1 MIADKTMTRK
11 LIQEGFDL
19 RLIENYQPQG
29 GIKFDERYI
38 TTGDGYVTSLNVI
51 EFAED
56 VNNRWLTDIMAIP
69 NTISTFDVLTADKED
84 LLHKINTSIG
94 ELDYRSMNE
103 NRTTDK
109 TDALLDKYNLEEFAQ
124 EITKRGEVIKT
135 VHARIFIY
143 NDSLEEVEKKVS
155 EIRKDLASVN
165 HKSIILQFRMKDEW
179 LSLFQNGSQ
188 QEEKFLAKKGLT
200 LPSRN
205 IGGGIPFHHKSLKD
219 PRGFYLGT
227 TSTGGAFIFD
237 PFYSTKQRRSFN
249 GFILGKMG
257 FGKST
262 LIKQLQEGLQ
272 AKGCFIRGFDK
283 SGEFEG
289 MIRQS
294 GGVYVDLGGGDMV
307 INPLQI
313 YATSMTKNEY
323 GEDVIDEA
331 TSFQNHITK
340 CSNQIRF
347 LEPEIET
354 ATIRE
359 YKLMLQEFYI
369 STGVLP
375 EEWKLAKDDKER
387 NALKTNICNLK
398 NSDYPIYGE
407 FLNFIKQHQFNLTDA
422 TPQRVRAIELI
433 KIIVEDMCTTYPQI
447 FNGITT
453 MPNFDTTEIVYYNID
468 SISKM
473 DTPVFHCQLFTA
485 LTTIW
490 NSALRN
496 GKIQKENFKKYG
508 KDYFRYSRDFMVLI
522 DECHNVINANNKYAC
537 EYILSFERE
546 MRKMRAG
553 VYFATQTPEE
563 IIPKDSGSEVAD
575 IIRNIFNLCTFKCFF
590 NLDAALL
597 EDIKKV
603 LGNTITDTEVLLLP
617 ELELGQAIVQTSSED
632 TYMINFDPYPEQIE
646 RFDGGQ

>member
-1 MIADKTMTRK
+1 MIADKQKVRD
-11 LIQEGFDL
+11 LVGQGYDL
-19 RLIENYQPQG
+19 RFIEKVQPKG

-38 TTGDGYVTSLNVI
+38 TAGDGYSSVINVI

-56 VNNRWLTDIMAIP
+56 VNSRWLQDFMNIP
-69 NTISTFDVLTADKED
+69 NTIATLDVVTADKED

-94 ELDYRSMNE
+94 ELDYQSHNE

-135 VHARIFIY
+135 VHTRIFVY
-143 NDSLEEVEKKVS
+143 SDSLEELEKRIS
-155 EIRKDLASVN
+155 EIRKDLGSVN
-165 HKSIILQFRMKDEW
+165 HKAIVLQFRMKDEW
-179 LSLFQNGSQ
+179 LSLFSSGVK
-188 QEEKFLAKKGLT
+188 QESKVFAKKGLT
-200 LPSRN
+200 IPSKN

-227 TSTGGAFIFD
+227 TSTGGSFIFD

-272 AKGCFIRGFDK
+272 AKNCFIRGFDK

-289 MIRQS
+289 MVRQA

-307 INPLQI
+307 VNPLQI
-313 YATSMTKNEY
+313 YATVMRKDSKGN
-323 GEDVIDEA
+323 DVIDESK
-331 TSFQNHITK
+331 SFQNHITK

-347 LEPEIET
+347 LEPEIDT
-354 ATIRE
+354 ATVRE
-359 YKLMLQEFYI
+359 YNLMLQDFYI
-369 STGVLP
+369 VKGILP
-375 EEWKLAKDDKER
+375 REWREAKDDNER
-387 NALKTNICNLK
+387 NHLGANICNLP
-398 NSDYPIYGE
+398 NNAYPIYEE
-407 FLNFIKQHQFNLTDA
+407 FLKYVEQQQFKIENA
-422 TPQRVRAIELI
+422 TPERVRSIELI
-433 KIIVEDMCTTYPQI
+433 KMIVKDMCITYPQI

-453 MPNFDTTEIVYYNID
+453 MPNFDTTKIVYYNID

-473 DTPVFHCQLFTA
+473 DKPVFHCQLFTA
-485 LTTIW
+485 LTTMW
-490 NSALRN
+490 NSALIN
-496 GKIQKENFKKYG
+496 GKIQKQNFKKYG
-508 KDYFRYSRDFMVLI
+508 NEYYKHTQDFMIMI

-537 EYILSFERE
+537 EYVLNFERE

-590 NLDAALL
+590 NLDSALI

-603 LGNTITDTEVLLLP
+603 LGNTITDTEVMILP
-617 ELELGQAIVQTSSED
+617 ELEVGQAIVQTSSED
-632 TYMINFDPYPEQIE
+632 TYMINFDPYPEQIN

>member
-1 MIADKTMTRK
+1 MFATKKEVRN
-11 LIQEGFDL
+11 LQAEGFDL
-19 RLIENYQPQG
+19 KFIEKVQPKG
-29 GIKFDERYI
+29 GLQFTERYI
-38 TTGDGYVTSLNVI
+38 TAGDGYISSLTVI

-56 VNNRWLTDIMAIP
+56 VNARWLTDIMAIP
-69 NTISTFDVLTADKED
+69 STIATFDVCTADKEE

-94 ELDYRSMNE
+94 ELDYQSQNE
-103 NRTTDK
+103 KRTTDK
-109 TDALLDKYNLEEFAQ
+109 TDALLDRYNLEEFAL
-124 EITKRGEVIKT
+124 EISKRGEVVKT
-135 VHARIFIY
+135 VHARIY
-143 NDSLEEVEKKVS
+143 VYHDSLEELEKKIT
-155 EIRKDLASVN
+155 EIRKDLSSVN
-165 HKSIILQFRMKDEW
+165 HKCVVPQFRMKDEW
-179 LSLFQNGSQ
+179 MALFQNGVD
-188 QEEKFLAKKGLT
+188 QESKMFAKKGLT

-205 IGGGIPFHHKSLKD
+205 IGGGVPFHHKNLKD

-227 TSTGGAFIFD
+227 TSTGGPFIFD

-272 AKGCFIRGFDK
+272 AKNSFIRGFDK

-289 MIRQS
+289 MVREA
-294 GGVYVDLGGGDMV
+294 GGIYVDLGGGDMV
-307 INPLQI
+307 VNPLQV
-313 YATSMTKNEY
+313 YATVMRKDQFGN
-323 GEDVIDEA
+323 DVIDEA
-331 TSFQNHITK
+331 KSFQNHVTK

-354 ATIRE
+354 STVRE
-359 YKLMLQEFYI
+359 YTLMLQDFYI
-369 STGVLP
+369 HKGVLP
-375 EEWKLAKDDKER
+375 MAWREAKDDNER
-387 NALKTNICNLK
+387 NALGTNICNLP
-398 NSDYPIYGE
+398 NEAYPIYEDFLKYIGE
-407 FLNFIKQHQFNLTDA
+407 QQFNIQGA
-422 TPQRVRAIELI
+422 TPERVRSIELI
-433 KIIVEDMCTTYPQI
+433 KLIVQDMCTTYPQI

-453 MPNFDTTEIVYYNID
+453 MPNFDETKIVYYNID

-473 DTPVFHCQLFTA
+473 DKPVFHCQLFTA

-496 GKIQKENFKKYG
+496 GKIQKENFKKY
-508 KDYFRYSRDFMVLI
+508 KNDYYKYAEDFMVLI
-522 DECHNVINANNKYAC
+522 DECHNVINSNNKYAC
-537 EYILSFERE
+537 EYVLSFERE

-575 IIRNIFNLCTFKCFF
+575 IIRNIFNLCTFKTFF
-590 NLDAALL
+590 NLDSALI

-603 LGNTITDTEVLLLP
+603 LGNTITDTEVMLLP
-617 ELELGQAIVQTSSED
+617 ELEVGQAIVQTSSED
-632 TYMINFDPYPEQIE
+632 TYLINFDPYPDQIE

>member
-1 MIADKTMTRK
+1 MIANKKMVRELTS
-11 LIQEGFDL
+11 QGYDL
-19 RLIENYQPQG
+19 RFIERTQPKG
-29 GIKFDERYI
+29 GIKFDERYVKA
-38 TTGDGYVTSLNVI
+38 GDGYSSSINVI

-56 VNNRWLTDIMAIP
+56 VNSRWLQDFMNIP
-69 NTISTFDVLTADKED
+69 NTIATLDVITADKED

-94 ELDYRSMNE
+94 ELDYQSQNE

-135 VHARIFIY
+135 IHTRIFVY
-143 NDSLEEVEKKVS
+143 SDSLEELEKRIS

-165 HKSIILQFRMKDEW
+165 HKAIVLQFRMKDEW
-179 LSLFQNGSQ
+179 LSLFSNGIK
-188 QEEKFLAKKGLT
+188 QESKLFSKKGLT
-200 LPSRN
+200 VPSKN

-227 TSTGGAFIFD
+227 TSTGGSFIFD

-272 AKGCFIRGFDK
+272 AKNCFIRGFDK

-289 MIRQS
+289 MVRQS
-294 GGVYVDLGGGDMV
+294 GGIYVDLGGGDMV
-307 INPLQI
+307 VNPLQV
-313 YATSMTKNEY
+313 YATVMRKDRY
-323 GEDVIDEA
+323 GNDMIDESK
-331 TSFQNHITK
+331 SFQNHITK

-347 LEPEIET
+347 LEPEIDT
-354 ATIRE
+354 ATVRE
-359 YKLMLQEFYI
+359 FNLMLQDFYI
-369 STGVLP
+369 VKGILP
-375 EEWKLAKDDKER
+375 QQWREARDDNER
-387 NALKTNICNLK
+387 NQLGTNICNLP
-398 NSDYPIYGE
+398 NESYPIYE
-407 FLNFIKQHQFNLTDA
+407 DFLRYVEEQQFKIQRA
-422 TPQRVRAIELI
+422 TPERVRSIELI
-433 KIIVEDMCTTYPQI
+433 KMIVKDMCVTYPQI

-453 MPNFDTTEIVYYNID
+453 MPNFDSAKIVYYNID

-473 DTPVFHCQLFTA
+473 DKPVFHCQLFTA
-485 LTTIW
+485 LTTMW
-490 NSALRN
+490 NSALIN
-496 GKIQKENFKKYG
+496 GKIQKENFKKHG
-508 KDYFRYSRDFMVLI
+508 NDYYKYTQDFMIMI

-537 EYILSFERE
+537 EYVLNFERE

-590 NLDAALL
+590 NLDSALL

-603 LGNTITDTEVLLLP
+603 LGNTITDTEVMLLP
-617 ELELGQAIVQTSSED
+617 ELEVGQAVVQTSSED

>member
-1 MIADKTMTRK
+1 MIADKQKVRD
-11 LIQEGFDL
+11 LVGQGYDL
-19 RLIENYQPQG
+19 RFIEKVQPKG

-38 TTGDGYVTSLNVI
+38 TAGDGYSSVINVI

-56 VNNRWLTDIMAIP
+56 VNSRWLQDFMNIA
-69 NTISTFDVLTADKED
+69 NTIATLDVVTTDKED

-94 ELDYRSMNE
+94 ELDYQSHNE

-135 VHARIFIY
+135 VHTRIFVY
-143 NDSLEEVEKKVS
+143 SDSLEELEKRIS
-155 EIRKDLASVN
+155 EIRKDLGSVN
-165 HKSIILQFRMKDEW
+165 HKAIVLQFRMKDEW
-179 LSLFQNGSQ
+179 LSLFSSGVK
-188 QEEKFLAKKGLT
+188 QESKVFAKKGLT
-200 LPSRN
+200 IPSKN

-227 TSTGGAFIFD
+227 TSTGGSFIFD

-272 AKGCFIRGFDK
+272 AKNCFIRGFDK

-289 MIRQS
+289 MVRQA

-307 INPLQI
+307 VNPLQI
-313 YATSMTKNEY
+313 YATVMRKDSKGN
-323 GEDVIDEA
+323 DVIDESK
-331 TSFQNHITK
+331 SFQNHITK

-347 LEPEIET
+347 LEPEIDT
-354 ATIRE
+354 ATVRE
-359 YKLMLQEFYI
+359 YNLMLQDFYI
-369 STGVLP
+369 VKGILP
-375 EEWKLAKDDKER
+375 REWREAKDDNER
-387 NALKTNICNLK
+387 NHLGANICNLP
-398 NSDYPIYGE
+398 NNAYPIYEE
-407 FLNFIKQHQFNLTDA
+407 FLKYVEQQQFKIENA
-422 TPQRVRAIELI
+422 TPERVRSIELI
-433 KIIVEDMCTTYPQI
+433 KMIVKDMCITYPQI

-453 MPNFDTTEIVYYNID
+453 MPNFDTTKIVYYNID

-473 DTPVFHCQLFTA
+473 DKPVFHCQLFTA
-485 LTTIW
+485 LTTMW
-490 NSALRN
+490 NSALIN
-496 GKIQKENFKKYG
+496 GKIQKQNFKKYG
-508 KDYFRYSRDFMVLI
+508 NEYYKYTQDFMIMI

-537 EYILSFERE
+537 EYVLNFERE

-590 NLDAALL
+590 NLDSALI

-603 LGNTITDTEVLLLP
+603 LGNTITDTEVMILP
-617 ELELGQAIVQTSSED
+617 ELEVGQAIVQTSSED
-632 TYMINFDPYPEQIE
+632 TYMINFDPYPEQIN